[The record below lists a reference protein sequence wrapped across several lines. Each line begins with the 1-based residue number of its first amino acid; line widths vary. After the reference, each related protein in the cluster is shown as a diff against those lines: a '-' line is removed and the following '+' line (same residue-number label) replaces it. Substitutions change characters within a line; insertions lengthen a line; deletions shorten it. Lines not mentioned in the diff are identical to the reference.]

1 MLKIKYAHIM
11 IIHQYNINMY
21 DHFYRNYNSW
31 FKIYHFV
38 VSSFFSFFFYG
49 FDSVTLFNPILHS
62 YSSYNFSICCF
73 RFMLSFYSFNIIFS
87 RCFTLP
93 YFGLFFSNYFNFF
106 LYTNL
111 AAFSFFFSF
120 SVLLNNDNN
129 FYSYF
134 FNSLIS
140 FDNFG
145 TF

>member
-93 YFGLFFSNYFNFF
+93 YFSISFYLVYEFFKIYFLRLFTVCWRYSFYFCLFFI
-106 LYTNL
+106 
-111 AAFSFFFSF
+111 
-120 SVLLNNDNN
+120 
-129 FYSYF
+129 SY
-134 FNSLIS
+134 
-140 FDNFG
+140 
-145 TF
+145 